1 MRYTLAWDEDADA
14 ALAATWLAARDRQ
27 RLSEVAARM
36 EERLRR
42 SPGTAGESRERGR
55 RMLLD
60 NSLGISFEIDAP
72 AGSRVERLAVRLSPG
87 RCLSSTFS
95 LHIRTARRHG

>member
-1 MRYTLAWDEDADA
+1 M
-14 ALAATWLAARDRQ
+14 WLGARDRY

-55 RMLLD
+55 RVLLD
-60 NSLGISFEIDAP
+60 NPLGISFEIDAP
-72 AGSRVERLAVRLSPG
+72 NRLVRVLSVW
-87 RCLSSTFS
+87 RYD
-95 LHIRTARRHG
+95 